1 MKRTPRETVLRAII
15 LFIGLLIAHLGVT
28 LFLLADLGSDPF
40 NVLVQGL
47 FHSLL
52 NLTGFPFLTHGRV
65 HIAVCFLIILV
76 LLIVDR
82 TYVKLG
88 TIICMLCGGPI
99 IDMYSFILEPL
110 FGNMNGLAGRLLMLV
125 AGCVILAYGMTIVIK
140 SDAGTGPND
149 LVAVVISDKLHSKFG
164 ITRIA
169 VDVCFVIAGYLLG
182 GLVGIGTI
190 ICAFCVGPVASYF
203 LPVNERIIGKVLA
216 VVLKNNVKH
225 GGVTSDRL

>member
-1 MKRTPRETVLRAII
+1 MKRTLKETALRAII
-15 LFIGLLIAHLGVT
+15 LFVGLLIAHLGVT

-52 NLTGFPFLTHGRV
+52 NLTGFAFLTHGRV

-88 TIICMLCGGPI
+88 TIICMICGGPI
-99 IDMYSFILEPL
+99 IDMYSF
-110 FGNMNGLAGRLLMLV
+110 FLAPVLADMDALIGRLLMLV

-149 LVAVVISDKLHSKFG
+149 LVTVIISDKLRSKFG

-169 VDVCFVIAGYLLG
+169 VDVCFVAVGYLLG

-190 ICAFCVGPVASYF
+190 ICAFCVGPVASHF
-203 LPVNERIIGKVLA
+203 LPVNEKIIEKI
-216 VVLKNNVKH
+216 LK
-225 GGVTSDRL
+225 RFL

>member
-1 MKRTPRETVLRAII
+1 MKRTLKETALRAII
-15 LFIGLLIAHLGVT
+15 LFVGLLIAHLGVT

-52 NLTGFPFLTHGRV
+52 NLTGFAFLTHGRV

-88 TIICMLCGGPI
+88 TIICMICGGPI
-99 IDMYSFILEPL
+99 IDMYSLFLAPILAD
-110 FGNMNGLAGRLLMLV
+110 MNSLIGRLLMLV

-149 LVAVVISDKLHSKFG
+149 LVAVVISDKLHRKFG

-169 VDVCFVIAGYLLG
+169 VDVCFVAVGYLLG

-190 ICAFCVGPVASYF
+190 ICAFCVGPVASHF
-203 LPVNERIIGKVLA
+203 LPINEKIISKVLQ
-216 VVLKNNVKH
+216 KFNK
-225 GGVTSDRL
+225 

>member
-1 MKRTPRETVLRAII
+1 MKRTLKETVLRAII

-47 FHSLL
+47 FHSLET
-52 NLTGFPFLTHGRV
+52 LTGFPFLTHGRV

-76 LLIVDR
+76 LLVVDR

-88 TIICMLCGGPI
+88 TIICMICGGPI
-99 IDMYSFILEPL
+99 IDMYSFILAPI
-110 FGNMNGLAGRLLMLV
+110 LADMSSLVERLLMLV

-164 ITRIA
+164 ITRIV
-169 VDVCFVIAGYLLG
+169 VDVCFVAVGYLLG

-203 LPVNERIIGKVLA
+203 LPVNERIVGKT
-216 VVLKNNVKH
+216 LK
-225 GGVTSDRL
+225 RFL

>member
-1 MKRTPRETVLRAII
+1 MKRTLKETVLRAII
-15 LFIGLLIAHLGVT
+15 LFVGLLIAHLGVT

-52 NLTGFPFLTHGRV
+52 NLTGFAFLTHGRV

-88 TIICMLCGGPI
+88 TIICMICGGPI
-99 IDMYSFILEPL
+99 IDMYSIILEPL
-110 FGNMNGLAGRLLMLV
+110 LGDMSGLVGRLLMLV

-149 LVAVVISDKLHSKFG
+149 LVAVVISDKLHAKFG

-169 VDVCFVIAGYLLG
+169 VDVCFVAVGFLLG

-203 LPVNERIIGKVLA
+203 LPVNERLIGR
-216 VVLKNNVKH
+216 VLKK
-225 GGVTSDRL
+225 

>member
-1 MKRTPRETVLRAII
+1 MKRTLKETVLRAII

-47 FHSLL
+47 FHSLE

-76 LLIVDR
+76 LLVVDR

-88 TIICMLCGGPI
+88 TIICMICGGPI
-99 IDMYSFILEPL
+99 IDMYSFFLTPILADMSSL
-110 FGNMNGLAGRLLMLV
+110 IGRLLMLV

-169 VDVCFVIAGYLLG
+169 VDVCFVAVGYLLG

-203 LPVNERIIGKVLA
+203 LPVNERIVDRT
-216 VVLKNNVKH
+216 LK
-225 GGVTSDRL
+225 RFL

>member
-1 MKRTPRETVLRAII
+1 MKRTLKETVLRAII

-47 FHSLL
+47 FHSLE

-65 HIAVCFLIILV
+65 HIAVCFLIILI

-88 TIICMLCGGPI
+88 TIICMICGGPI
-99 IDMYSFILEPL
+99 IDMYSFILAPI
-110 FGNMNGLAGRLLMLV
+110 LADMSSLVGRLLMLV

-164 ITRIA
+164 ITRIV
-169 VDVCFVIAGYLLG
+169 VDVCFVAVGYLLG

-203 LPVNERIIGKVLA
+203 LPVNERIVEKT
-216 VVLKNNVKH
+216 LK
-225 GGVTSDRL
+225 RFL